1 MTVHEEYAEKVFSEF
16 TADMPRVDRSDE
28 PCEIYMYD
36 YLMPS
41 LVVDIV
47 VTAAEQS
54 LLLLVERKKD
64 PWKGQLA
71 LPGGFVNIDEPID
84 MAAIREL
91 REETGIEAKTLTFVG
106 WYDEPDRDPRGRVIS
121 MAFHVDC
128 GNIVPE
134 VEGMDDVENA
144 RWVTRSAYQHQ
155 KYDYPETRN
164 KTMEQSL
171 AADHAKIIGDAIGWG
186 HRRSDRLR
194 VTNAN
199 IRTGGLP
206 RC

>member
-1 MTVHEEYAEKVFSEF
+1 MSKT
-16 TADMPRVDRSDE
+16 
-28 PCEIYMYD
+28 YMYD
-36 YLMPS
+36 YPMPS

-71 LPGGFVNIDEPID
+71 LPGGFVEIDEPID
-84 MAAIREL
+84 VAALREL
-91 REETGIEAKTLTFVG
+91 KEETGIEAKTMTFVG
-106 WYDEPDRDPRGRVIS
+106 WYDEPDRDPRGRVVS

-134 VEGMDDVENA
+134 VEGMDDVRNA
-144 RWVTRSAYQHQ
+144 QWIHKRAYPSFVS
-155 KYDYPETRN
+155 DD
-164 KTMEQSL
+164 SL
-171 AADHAKIIGDAIGWG
+171 ACDHKYIIGDALGWG
-186 HRRSDRLR
+186 HHYNDRPR

-199 IRTGGLP
+199 IRTGGVP